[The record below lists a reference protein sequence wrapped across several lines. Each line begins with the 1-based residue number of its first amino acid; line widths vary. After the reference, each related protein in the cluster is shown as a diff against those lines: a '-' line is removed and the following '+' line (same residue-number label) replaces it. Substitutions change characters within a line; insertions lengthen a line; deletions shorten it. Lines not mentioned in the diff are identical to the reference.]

1 MKNKDL
7 ILIVTGFSLV
17 IIILNLLIKNL
28 LYTDVGDYLAVAKYF
43 SNNIVSRI
51 RSTHSWV
58 YGLFLA
64 QFLKIY
70 SSIFFAKIIN
80 SSFLVF
86 TALLLYN
93 LTKDKK
99 SLFLWILS
107 PVVWYMMPQISPIL
121 PSAFLLLLSYKFIKE
136 YESKEKLN
144 YLIYSALP
152 LGLSSILWD
161 SMIPI
166 SFFFILVFFFNKKL
180 KEILFFG
187 IFFFMAFSIRF
198 IVDYY
203 LFNYPFFSLFRFF
216 GGSLLVYLRQGN
228 YTHISNPVLNYILYL
243 VIISPFLFKIYK
255 LNFKECKKEL
265 IFLLLTVLMFIS
277 SSNQLRYVLILAPI
291 SILLISK
298 VITKK
303 ELVINSIIS
312 VLLIIFLLYPSFADN
327 SEKLIQDDLNQIS
340 KDFQNEVFFAGNE
353 QEGDAYL
360 VYSLVYWGKDIKE
373 IISWQDLQLVLNNK
387 TNFQQYRY
395 ESKAKVGETRNVWL
409 EFGVSRVDNRTYE
422 DVDYLIS
429 SKNETSLKNF
439 KLVKS
444 YTTLNVFRKE
454 IKTK

>member
-1 MKNKDL
+1 MKNKDI
-7 ILIVTGFSLV
+7 ILIITGFSLV
-17 IIILNLLIKNL
+17 IIILNLLIKNV

-58 YGLFLA
+58 YGLFLS
-64 QFLKIY
+64 QFLKIW
-70 SSIFFAKIIN
+70 SSVFLVKLVN

-86 TALLLYN
+86 TAVLLYN

-99 SLFLWILS
+99 VLFLWILS
-107 PVVWYMMPQISPIL
+107 PVVWYMTPQISPIL

-136 YESKEKLN
+136 YESKEKLK

-166 SFFFILVFFFNKKL
+166 SIFFILVFFFNRRL

-187 IFFFMAFSIRF
+187 VFYFIAFSIRF
-198 IVDYY
+198 ILDYY
-203 LFNYPFFSLFRFF
+203 LFSYPFFSLFRFF

-255 LNFKECKKEL
+255 LNFKEYKKEL

-277 SSNQLRYVLILAPI
+277 SSNQLRYFLILAPI

-298 VITKK
+298 VMTKK
-303 ELVINSIIS
+303 ELVLNSILS
-312 VLLIIFLLYPSFADN
+312 VLLILFLLYPSFVDN
-327 SEKLIQDDLNQIS
+327 SEKLIQEDLNQIA
-340 KDFQNEVFFAGNE
+340 KDFPNEVFFAGNE

-360 VYSLVYWGKDIKE
+360 VYSLVYWGKEIKE
-373 IISWQDLQLVLNNK
+373 IISWQDLQLVLSNK

-409 EFGVSRVDNRTYE
+409 EFGVSRADNRTYE
-422 DVDYLIS
+422 YVDYLIS
-429 SKNETSLKNF
+429 SKKETSLKNF

-444 YTTLNVFRKE
+444 YKTLNVFK
-454 IKTK
+454 KDTTKK